1 MQIIS
6 SSSPQPKTYIVL
18 NDNEKKQQSKNYRE
32 YFEEMNINEKKKLTP
47 AKGVRKQNNK
57 NNKKEKKNLKYDTN
71 TNANCLA
78 SLDKWNP
85 PN

>member
-1 MQIIS
+1 
-6 SSSPQPKTYIVL
+6 
-18 NDNEKKQQSKNYRE
+18 
-32 YFEEMNINEKKKLTP
+32 MNINEKKNKKITP

>member
-1 MQIIS
+1 
-6 SSSPQPKTYIVL
+6 
-18 NDNEKKQQSKNYRE
+18 
-32 YFEEMNINEKKKLTP
+32 MNINEQKKTLTP

-57 NNKKEKKNLKYDTN
+57 NNKNKKKKKQNLNYDTN

-78 SLDKWNP
+78 SLDKWDL

>member
-32 YFEEMNINEKKKLTP
+32 YFEKMNINEKKKKKLRP
-47 AKGVRKQNNK
+47 AKGVRKQNK
-57 NNKKEKKNLKYDTN
+57 KNKKKRKKK
-71 TNANCLA
+71 
-78 SLDKWNP
+78 SKIRHKH
-85 PN
+85 